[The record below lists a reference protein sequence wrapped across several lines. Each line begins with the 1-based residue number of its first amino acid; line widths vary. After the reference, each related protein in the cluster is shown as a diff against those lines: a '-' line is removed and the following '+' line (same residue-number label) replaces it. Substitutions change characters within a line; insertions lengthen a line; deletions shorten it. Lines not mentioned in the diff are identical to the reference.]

1 MKFKCTIL
9 SWEEIRNLTR
19 KLVKKIKESG
29 YDPDFIVSIARSGTV
44 LGRMLA
50 YHLGVKNFV
59 SIKPTQWG
67 VPMRRNTRSF
77 ITDTYKVDL
86 KNKKILLV
94 DDIADTGESFIRS
107 IEFLKNMKEPL
118 DIKTASL
125 ISVKG
130 TNFETDF
137 FAEKR
142 EWQWMI
148 FPWNY
153 DEDMANLIGKII
165 NGKKMSVEELREGLK
180 EEFGLVFT
188 EEEIKDFVEKYNFV

>member
-1 MKFKCTIL
+1 MKFKCVIS
-9 SWEEIRNLTR
+9 SWKEINALTR
-19 KLVKKIKESG
+19 KLVKKIKESD
-29 YDPDFIVSIARSGTV
+29 YKPEYIVSIARSGTV

-50 YHLGVKNFV
+50 YQMSIKNFV

-67 VPMRRNTRSF
+67 VPMKRNTRSF

-94 DDIADTGESFIRS
+94 DDIADTGESFIRC

-125 ISVKG
+125 LNIKG
-130 TNFETDF
+130 TNFKTDF
-137 FAEKR
+137 FAEER
-142 EWQWMI
+142 DWQWII

-165 NGKKMSVEELREGLK
+165 NGEKMSAEEIKNELREKFDL
-180 EEFGLVFT
+180 EFKM
-188 EEEIKDFVEKYNFV
+188 EEIKEMLKKYNFV